1 MNNSLRY
8 FLESFRMALR
18 AILRF
23 PLRAGLTAFGIMVGI
38 LAVTVTVALGEG
50 ARQKVSSQIDKLG
63 SNALLVMPESRAR
76 GGVPT
81 TLTPFRESDGQAVL
95 REVPSVKEVAPIIS
109 LREVLS
115 FGAGN
120 TNAEVVGTTL
130 SYFSIREWQLAL
142 GAFWDAAAEKTG
154 SHVCILGETV
164 RKDLFGTDDPV
175 GRSLRMGRIPLR
187 VVGVLSP
194 KGQDPFGRDED
205 ARILVPIDVA
215 RTREAGPVVKR
226 VDSLVF
232 SAHSSEKSEEAQRDI
247 ARVLRERRG
256 LAEDAPNDFVVRS
269 QAEFRATQDRIMGIL
284 STLLISVAAVSL
296 VVGGI
301 GIMNIM
307 LVSVSERT
315 KEIGIRLAIGA
326 QESDILLQFLV
337 EAVVLSALGGVLGV
351 ATAAGSVW
359 AMGDRL
365 GFPIQISGAA
375 LGIALGVSSG
385 VGVVFGLIP
394 ARRAARLDP
403 IDALRGE

>member
-1 MNNSLRY
+1 MNQQMRY
-8 FLESFRMALR
+8 LIESFSMALR

-23 PLRAGLTAFGIMVGI
+23 PLRATLTAFGIMVGI

-50 ARQKVSSQIDKLG
+50 ARSKVSSQIDKLG
-63 SNALLVMPESRAR
+63 SNALLVFPESRAR
-76 GGVPT
+76 GGVPVSI
-81 TLTPFRESDGQAVL
+81 TPLRESDGQAVL
-95 REVPSVKEVAPIIS
+95 REVPSVKDMAPVIS
-109 LREVLS
+109 LREVLA

-130 SYFSIREWQLAL
+130 SYFSIREWRPAL
-142 GAFWDAAAEKTG
+142 GVFWDATAEKTG
-154 SHVCILGETV
+154 SRVCETV

-175 GRSLRMGRIPLR
+175 GQTIRMGRIPLR
-187 VVGVLSP
+187 VLGVLQA

-232 SAHSSEKSEEAQRDI
+232 SAHSSAKSEAAQRDI
-247 ARVLRERRG
+247 GRVLRERRG
-256 LAEDAPNDFVVRS
+256 LTEEAPNDFVVRS
-269 QAEFRATQDRIMGIL
+269 QAEFRATQDRVMGIL
-284 STLLISVAAVSL
+284 NTLLISVAAVSL

-307 LVSVSERT
+307 LVSVTERT

-337 EAVVLSALGGVLGV
+337 EAVVLSALGGVLGLV
-351 ATAAGSVW
+351 TAAGTVW
-359 AMGDRL
+359 ALGDRL
-365 GFPIQISGAA
+365 GFPIHISGAA
-375 LGIALGVSSG
+375 LGIALAVSCG

-394 ARRAARLDP
+394 AQRAARLDP